1 MLNLEQQANQE
12 EFLTEYFAG
21 IKKGDFYEEPVQ
33 GEYPDWQIYI
43 SVDNRFSRGQLVPCF
58 FGINELQHFYSL
70 VVSNQALVIAMTEEW
85 KPTADQINGVISSSC
100 EFIKDEA
107 NDLLEE
113 LQCPPDYI
121 AGILKSIASDFESK
135 EKKDA

>member
-1 MLNLEQQANQE
+1 
-12 EFLTEYFAG
+12 
-21 IKKGDFYEEPVQ
+21 
-33 GEYPDWQIYI
+33 
-43 SVDNRFSRGQLVPCF
+43 
-58 FGINELQHFYSL
+58 
-70 VVSNQALVIAMTEEW
+70 MTEEW
-85 KPTADQINGVISSSC
+85 KPTTDQINGVISSSC

-113 LQCPPDYI
+113 LRCPPDYI

>member
-1 MLNLEQQANQE
+1 
-12 EFLTEYFAG
+12 
-21 IKKGDFYEEPVQ
+21 
-33 GEYPDWQIYI
+33 
-43 SVDNRFSRGQLVPCF
+43 
-58 FGINELQHFYSL
+58 
-70 VVSNQALVIAMTEEW
+70 MTEEW
-85 KPTADQINGVISSSC
+85 KPTTDQINGVISSSC

-113 LQCPPDYI
+113 LHCPPDYI

>member
-1 MLNLEQQANQE
+1 MGKEFKTVKIGLLGFGVVGQGVWKNIEQNRSALEARLGVALKIVKIVVRDLNRERSVSVPE
-12 EFLTEYFAG
+12 SILT
-21 IKKGDFYEEPVQ
+21 
-33 GEYPDWQIYI
+33 
-43 SVDNRFSRGQLVPCF
+43 S
-58 FGINELQHFYSL
+58 
-70 VVSNQALVIAMTEEW
+70 
-85 KPTADQINGVISSSC
+85 
-100 EFIKDEA
+100 EA

>member
-1 MLNLEQQANQE
+1 MALR
-12 EFLTEYFAG
+12 
-21 IKKGDFYEEPVQ
+21 
-33 GEYPDWQIYI
+33 W
-43 SVDNRFSRGQLVPCF
+43 
-58 FGINELQHFYSL
+58 L
-70 VVSNQALVIAMTEEW
+70 VVSNQTKVIVMTEEW

-113 LQCPPDYI
+113 LQCPPYFI
-121 AGILKSIASDFESK
+121 AGILKSIANDFETK